1 MIVKIQYQEKDDL
14 ICVYDDVVKAIKDNE
29 ESEVVSKDDTM
40 TFVSGNLNNSIAY
53 IKEEQKGIFDSSSKY
68 SFDEIAKEMYTYGN
82 IIGINIGTEM
92 YFVNT
97 NGMLIKKYVSKQ
109 EITNVMMSNNLA
121 IIIYKDRIEIVNL

>member
-1 MIVKIQYQEKDDL
+1 
-14 ICVYDDVVKAIKDNE
+14 
-29 ESEVVSKDDTM
+29 
-40 TFVSGNLNNSIAY
+40 
-53 IKEEQKGIFDSSSKY
+53 
-68 SFDEIAKEMYTYGN
+68 MYTYGN

-97 NGMLIKKYVSKQ
+97 NGMLIKKYVAKQ